1 MFDRATVLSVL
12 AVISLA
18 ATSAS
23 AQAITVENPGEGEA
37 TSANTLGLGAHVTGI
52 GFITS
57 LRCDGHGTGTV
68 SSSGHLSADTIDID
82 PASGSV
88 GNCEGADDCD
98 NAGWEGQINEAG
110 AEYEVN
116 QHFCLSGQGG
126 GLDGVPVEIDCP
138 IFNTEVHCDAPARFE
153 GTSTP
158 VTSSGFQVE
167 VVGEISI
174 SNSLDLMH

>member
-1 MFDRATVLSVL
+1 MLRSITAVLLVLSIT
-12 AVISLA
+12 AVTAS
-18 ATSAS
+18 SAS
-23 AQAITVENPGEGEA
+23 AVTVENSG
-37 TSANTLGLGAHVTGI
+37 ANEFSQTNTVGLGAHVTGI
-52 GFITS
+52 GFVTS
-57 LRCDGHGTGTV
+57 LRCDSHITGTV
-68 SSSGHLSADTIDID
+68 SSGGHIDLTNVNID

-88 GNCEGADDCD
+88 GNCDAMDDCD
-98 NAGWEGQINEAG
+98 DAGWEGQIDEVGAG
-110 AEYEVN
+110 FVAN
-116 QHFCLSGQGG
+116 QHFCISGQGG